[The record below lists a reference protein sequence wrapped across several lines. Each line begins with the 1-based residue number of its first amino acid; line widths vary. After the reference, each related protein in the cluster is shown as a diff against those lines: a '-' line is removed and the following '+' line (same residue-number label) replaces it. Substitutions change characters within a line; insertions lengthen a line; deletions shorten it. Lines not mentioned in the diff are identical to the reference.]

1 MIKNKLKKIIANL
14 MNPPIKLAGL
24 DIGKSYIKIM
34 EIEGETLAT
43 AKVTHY
49 AIEPIPEEIIKYDNS
64 ERDINEIENIGAI
77 IKKCW
82 KKSGISTKNMV
93 VSLPNIS
100 VIDRKQELEVLDEDD
115 SIMLHIVGRQMSNHL
130 PTDMTEEDVV
140 LDYAIRNKE
149 HRGVDNVNEVL
160 MLAGKKNQIDEITSM
175 VEAAGLTP
183 YILDVEKYAIENLI
197 HLMKKKDFNNKTY
210 LLLDTSFD
218 VMRIMIWRDGE
229 IVANKDTEFGGRNF
243 NESIMRHFNVDYL
256 TAETMKKERDSAE
269 YLNLEEEFLNDYVR
283 QVLVNFDYISSA
295 IPGALEVDEFIVIGG
310 VASTPNFL
318 TKLENAIKL
327 DEQTSIKTAP
337 YIARPLEKMEKSS
350 KINQEKFHQD
360 ESKLF
365 LVTSLALRQFLRNY

>member
-1 MIKNKLKKIIANL
+1 MIKNKFKKIITNL

-64 ERDINEIENIGAI
+64 ERDMVEIENIGAI

-93 VSLPNIS
+93 LALPNIS
-100 VIDRKQELEVLDEDD
+100 VIDRRQELEVDEDD
-115 SIMLHIVGRQMSNHL
+115 TMMLHVVGRHMSSHL
-130 PTDMTEEDVV
+130 PTDMTEQDVV
-140 LDYAIRNKE
+140 LDYAVRNKE
-149 HRGVDNVNEVL
+149 NRTVDGVNDVL
-160 MLAGKKNQIDEITSM
+160 MLAGKKNQVDEITSM

-218 VMRIMIWRDGE
+218 VMRMMIWRDGE
-229 IVANKDTEFGGRNF
+229 IVANKDTEFGGRNLT
-243 NESIMRHFNVDYL
+243 ESVMRHFSVDYI
-256 TAETMKKERDSAE
+256 TAEDMKKERDNAE
-269 YLNLEEEFLNDYVR
+269 YLKIEEEFVQDYVR
-283 QVLVNFDYISSA
+283 QVLVSFDYISSA
-295 IPGALEVDEFIVIGG
+295 MPGYLEVDEFIVVGG
-310 VASTPNFL
+310 VATIPNFL
-318 TKLENAIKL
+318 SKLENAIKN